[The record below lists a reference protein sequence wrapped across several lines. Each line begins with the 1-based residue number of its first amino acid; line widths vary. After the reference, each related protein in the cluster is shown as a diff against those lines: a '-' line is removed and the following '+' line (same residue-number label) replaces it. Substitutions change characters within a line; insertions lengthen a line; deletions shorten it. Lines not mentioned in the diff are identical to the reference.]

1 MEEPL
6 LEEKTELWLPDDR
19 SVGFDERRERLL
31 AEDGEE
37 EEGAKTEE
45 EAAVPVPTGKGRP
58 AEYSDV
64 EEAIEGEEEDE
75 RDGETACEEV
85 VE

>member
-6 LEEKTELWLPDDR
+6 LEENTELWLPDDR
-19 SVGFDERRERLL
+19 SEGFDERRERLL
-31 AEDGEE
+31 AEEGE

-45 EAAVPVPTGKGRP
+45 DPVPVPTGKGSP

-75 RDGETACEEV
+75 SDGETAWEEV